1 MIAPERIAAYLK
13 RRSEHRQTDYERIHG
28 LDVGSDKACELLAS
42 DIETVIAAIA
52 AARAEGVREGMLKAA
67 EIADAHEKRWNDT
80 AYDRRQNG
88 RDDNFA
94 CACAS
99 ASTHI
104 GIVALGNH
112 LAFRP
117 RVEDPPPAS
126 WISKM
131 EGRE

>member
-1 MIAPERIAAYLK
+1 MSAPERIWASCDTPDAQLK
-13 RRSEHRQTDYERIHG
+13 SGRWHENPYGTEYIRKD
-28 LDVGSDKACELLAS
+28 AS
-42 DIETVIAAIA
+42 DAAIA

-67 EIADAHEKRWNDT
+67 GIADAHEKRWNDT

-104 GIVALGNH
+104 GIEIRA
-112 LAFRP
+112 AAEAQP
-117 RVEDPPPAS
+117 
-126 WISKM
+126 
-131 EGRE
+131 